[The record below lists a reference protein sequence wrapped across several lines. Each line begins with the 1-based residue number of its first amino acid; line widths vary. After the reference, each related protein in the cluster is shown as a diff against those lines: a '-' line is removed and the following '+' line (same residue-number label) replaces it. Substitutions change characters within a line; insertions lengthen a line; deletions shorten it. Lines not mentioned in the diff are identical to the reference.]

1 MDINVFLSF
10 LILLCV
16 SLLLKPSVQELF
28 KSRAI
33 PPGEIK
39 KAEYTKDS
47 SFGSSAILFIKTRSL
62 PLASHEEIGSFE
74 KEPSF
79 LMNNDR
85 SSYDRG

>member
-1 MDINVFLSF
+1 MDFFLSF
-10 LILLCV
+10 RILISVILLQ
-16 SLLLKPSVQELF
+16 KPSVQEF
-28 KSRAI
+28 FESRAI

-39 KAEYTKDS
+39 KAEHTKDS

-62 PLASHEEIGSFE
+62 PLASNEEIGSFE